1 MTKPLVRRIE
11 TKTGHYYVDDKD
23 NPIPGVT
30 TVLKALPKE
39 ALTKWQMKKAVSLA
53 LDGESA
59 WNDFNPDQE
68 KLIDWLMAAGD
79 REAFTAAD
87 IGTNAHEFAE
97 LHMLGKNPEL
107 EALGKKEQKHAKC
120 YLNFVRDYQPE
131 PVLVE
136 KVLTY
141 IDPKT
146 NQPLYC
152 GTMDLVAKLT
162 WNDRNKCSKCEAI
175 SDRRLSEAHICDHL
189 WVPIC
194 DPSRLSNDW
203 VDGETYLCD
212 YKASSS
218 QPRPSHALQSA
229 AYRYA
234 THYIDEEGQLQEM
247 VPVDHAAV
255 ILLNGGKGESCYRMY
270 KLDTSKVVFYVFKS
284 LLTISNFSKIENRVI
299 LQEM

>member
-11 TKTGHYYVDDKD
+11 TKTGHYYVDDRD

-39 ALTKWQMKKAVSLA
+39 ALTRWQMKKAVELA
-53 LDGESA
+53 LEGESK
-59 WNDFNPDQE
+59 WDGYNPDQE
-68 KLIDWLMAAGD
+68 KLIDYLIGAGD

-97 LHMLGKNPEL
+97 LHMLGQEPDL

-146 NQPLYC
+146 NQPLFC

-162 WNDRNKCSKCEAI
+162 WNDSKVCSKCECKYTGEV
-175 SDRRLSEAHICDHL
+175 EAALCAHTY
-189 WVPIC
+189 VPVC
-194 DPSRLSNDW
+194 DPSRLPNDW
-203 VDGETYLCD
+203 VDGDTWLCD

-234 THYIDEEGQLQEM
+234 THYIDEEGVLQEM

-255 ILLNGGKGESCYRMY
+255 ILLNGGKGSSCYRMY

-299 LQEM
+299 LGEM

>member
-1 MTKPLVRRIE
+1 MSKPLVRRVE
-11 TKTGHYYVDDKD
+11 TNSGHYYIDDKD
-23 NPIPGVT
+23 NLIPGVT
-30 TVLKALPKE
+30 TILKVLPKE

-53 LDGESA
+53 LDGEDA
-59 WNDFNPDQE
+59 WDGFNPDRE
-68 KLIDWLMAAGD
+68 KLVDWLIGAGD

-97 LHMLGKNPEL
+97 LHMLGKNPDL
-107 EALGKKEQKHAKC
+107 AALGKKEQKHANC
-120 YLNFVRDYQPE
+120 YLNFVEDYQPE
-131 PVLVE
+131 PILVE

-146 NQPLYC
+146 NQPLFC

-162 WNDRNKCSKCEAI
+162 WNDARDA
-175 SDRRLSEAHICDHL
+175 
-189 WVPIC
+189 
-194 DPSRLSNDW
+194 SRLPNDW
-203 VDGETYLCD
+203 IDGQTWLCD

-229 AYRYA
+229 AYRYS

-255 ILLNGGKGESCYRMY
+255 ILLNGGKGDSCYRMF

-284 LLTISNFSKIENRVI
+284 LLTISNFTKIEDRVI
-299 LQEM
+299 LGEL